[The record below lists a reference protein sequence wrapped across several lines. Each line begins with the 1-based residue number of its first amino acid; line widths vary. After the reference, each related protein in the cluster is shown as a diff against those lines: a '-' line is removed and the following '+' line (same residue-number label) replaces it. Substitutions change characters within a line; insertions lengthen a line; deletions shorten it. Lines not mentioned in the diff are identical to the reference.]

1 MARIII
7 DLTLRT
13 FQELKM
19 KNEVKERSIV
29 SDFIIRVIEA
39 FFPSAY
45 NGYNGTENKKI
56 NH

>member
-1 MARIII
+1 
-7 DLTLRT
+7 
-13 FQELKM
+13 M

-56 NH
+56 NQ